1 MKKWWVLTKALIKG
15 SDVFGMEIKQKKRKK
30 ATIFSKGL
38 DRTKKFLL
46 GIAGLA
52 YMAFA
57 FGMNGY
63 MAAGNLLEM
72 GFNGKNPGAD
82 PLLLQVFRAS
92 LSQLYLP
99 GFLILLGM
107 GFFYAAGIF
116 FFAEDL
122 DTLLALPIKPS
133 TIVAAKLSNLYVF
146 SVIVPLMITIP
157 AVFALGIRVGMSP
170 LYYIYALMTLAFG
183 SVIPMCIDAILILL
197 MMRTAVFAKSKDRFM
212 IITQVLM
219 FIGIIAFVFSNIGSS
234 NMHTDLPETAP
245 AVMKYV
251 VPLSDKAIEAISL
264 PQESSSLLKILGLV
278 AIALVMI
285 LILVIL
291 ASVLYLRSARESRS
305 TGHVHKPM
313 TKKAWQ
319 SLSNS
324 RTDFTNMI
332 IREFKILYRS
342 PTFLMNILVFPLL
355 MVFIFLG
362 TMLFGLLQEGDS
374 IGSLRE
380 LVAPL
385 LGAEQRNNFVPLV
398 LMVLTGIAA
407 FVSGNNACMPT
418 AISREGRGAGMLKSW
433 PIKMRSVFLAKLLVG
448 EAISLFSWLPV
459 IILLYIFIPFNIY
472 FQPLLTMVL
481 LLLPSTIN
489 VMSLLIDL
497 RK

>member
-1 MKKWWVLTKALIKG
+1 
-15 SDVFGMEIKQKKRKK
+15 
-30 ATIFSKGL
+30 
-38 DRTKKFLL
+38 
-46 GIAGLA
+46 
-52 YMAFA
+52 
-57 FGMNGY
+57 
-63 MAAGNLLEM
+63 
-72 GFNGKNPGAD
+72 
-82 PLLLQVFRAS
+82 
-92 LSQLYLP
+92 
-99 GFLILLGM
+99 
-107 GFFYAAGIF
+107 
-116 FFAEDL
+116 
-122 DTLLALPIKPS
+122 
-133 TIVAAKLSNLYVF
+133 
-146 SVIVPLMITIP
+146 
-157 AVFALGIRVGMSP
+157 
-170 LYYIYALMTLAFG
+170 MTLAFG

-362 TMLFGLLQEGDS
+362 TMLLACFKRVIVS
-374 IGSLRE
+374 
-380 LVAPL
+380 
-385 LGAEQRNNFVPLV
+385 V
-398 LMVLTGIAA
+398 L
-407 FVSGNNACMPT
+407 
-418 AISREGRGAGMLKSW
+418 
-433 PIKMRSVFLAKLLVG
+433 
-448 EAISLFSWLPV
+448 
-459 IILLYIFIPFNIY
+459 
-472 FQPLLTMVL
+472 
-481 LLLPSTIN
+481 
-489 VMSLLIDL
+489 
-497 RK
+497 